1 MAGEALLLDLPGLGP
16 GFRADPASFLPAAPR
31 LSSGRGR
38 PSLLLVLCSP
48 RDDAASAAS
57 AVTATFKDS
66 AAAEPPGLAPPCYVL
81 RDDSVARLF
90 YRAKGRVDELA
101 LARVSVLTGGHRA
114 ALLGAYAA
122 EMFTPVYDVE
132 VAATGPGVPSVP
144 SEPSPA
150 ELAAVRADVE
160 ACFRG
165 LPAIMGPVRVLR
177 SPLIPEERFLHGFST
192 RQGGVS
198 HLPGMSSLNLSR
210 SVRRRDPPGAT
221 VENKRRLA
229 QAAGF
234 ALDSLRT
241 PKARRHARPTHGPHT
256 AHTRAPHG
264 PHTDPTHRPTRP
276 THGPHTDPTQTHTD
290 PTQTPHTD
298 PTRAPHGPHTD
309 PTRAP
314 HTDPHRPHTDP
325 THRPHTGPT
334 RTTHRPHTDLTQ
346 THTGPTRTTHR
357 PHTGPTRTTHG
368 PHTGPT
374 QTPHRPHTDPTQTPH
389 RSHTDPTHR
398 PTRAPHGPHTDPTR
412 TPRRPHTDPTQTPH
426 RPHTD
431 PTQTSHRPHTDPTRT
446 PHGPHTEPTQTPHGP
461 THTDL
466 TQTSHRP
473 HTDPTRTTH
482 GPHTD
487 TTRTHTDPTRTP
499 HGPHTDPT
507 HRPHTDPTQTPH
519 RPHTDPTQT
528 PHTDPTHRP
537 HTQTPHTDPTRTPH
551 VCHSTA
557 VWVLGPEEP
566 AEYDGLLTARPGVT
580 LGAPGADCIPLLL
593 ADPVRGAC
601 GAVHSGWRGTVGDI
615 GGVAVRAM
623 VAELGCSARDLR
635 VVLGPS
641 IGPCCFQV
649 GPEVAARFSAIDAT
663 CLRHL
668 ADGTTNGD
676 LRRATRILLERSGV
690 LPEHIDDGTAPG
702 QRDADT
708 GVVTLCTSCHPEL
721 FFSYRR
727 DGSEFGT
734 MLGFIALRE

>member
-16 GFRADPASFLPAAPR
+16 AFQGDPASFLPAASR

-48 RDDAASAAS
+48 SDDDAAVTAAFKDPAS
-57 AVTATFKDS
+57 AET
-66 AAAEPPGLAPPCYVL
+66 PGFAPPCHVL

-90 YRAKGRVDELA
+90 YRAKVRVDELA
-101 LARVSVLTGGHRA
+101 LARVTVRTGGHRRA

-122 EMFTPVYDVE
+122 EMFTPVYHVE
-132 VAATGPGVPSVP
+132 VDATGSGVP

-165 LPAIMGPVRVLR
+165 LPSITGPVRVLR
-177 SPLIPEERFLHGFST
+177 SPLIPGERFLHGFST

-241 PKARRHARPTHGPHT
+241 PK
-256 AHTRAPHG
+256 
-264 PHTDPTHRPTRP
+264 
-276 THGPHTDPTQTHTD
+276 
-290 PTQTPHTD
+290 
-298 PTRAPHGPHTD
+298 
-309 PTRAP
+309 
-314 HTDPHRPHTDP
+314 
-325 THRPHTGPT
+325 
-334 RTTHRPHTDLTQ
+334 
-346 THTGPTRTTHR
+346 
-357 PHTGPTRTTHG
+357 
-368 PHTGPT
+368 
-374 QTPHRPHTDPTQTPH
+374 
-389 RSHTDPTHR
+389 
-398 PTRAPHGPHTDPTR
+398 
-412 TPRRPHTDPTQTPH
+412 
-426 RPHTD
+426 
-431 PTQTSHRPHTDPTRT
+431 
-446 PHGPHTEPTQTPHGP
+446 
-461 THTDL
+461 
-466 TQTSHRP
+466 
-473 HTDPTRTTH
+473 
-482 GPHTD
+482 
-487 TTRTHTDPTRTP
+487 
-499 HGPHTDPT
+499 
-507 HRPHTDPTQTPH
+507 
-519 RPHTDPTQT
+519 
-528 PHTDPTHRP
+528 
-537 HTQTPHTDPTRTPH
+537 

-557 VWVLGPEEP
+557 VWVLGTEEP

-601 GAVHSGWRGTVGDI
+601 GAVHSGWRGTVGGI

-649 GPEVAARFSAIDAT
+649 GPEVAAQFSAIDAT
-663 CLRHL
+663 CLHHL
-668 ADGTTNGD
+668 ADGTTNAD
-676 LRRATRILLERSGV
+676 LRKATRILLERSGV
-690 LPEHIDDGTAPG
+690 LPEHIDDGTLPG
-702 QRDADT
+702 HRD
-708 GVVTLCTSCHPEL
+708 VIVTLCTSCHPEL

>member
-48 RDDAASAAS
+48 RDDDDDAAAS
-57 AVTATFKDS
+57 AVTAAFKDS

-101 LARVSVLTGGHRA
+101 LARVTVVTGGHRA

-132 VAATGPGVPSVP
+132 VAATGPGVPSVL
-144 SEPSPA
+144 SPA

-256 AHTRAPHG
+256 
-264 PHTDPTHRPTRP
+264 
-276 THGPHTDPTQTHTD
+276 
-290 PTQTPHTD
+290 
-298 PTRAPHGPHTD
+298 
-309 PTRAP
+309 
-314 HTDPHRPHTDP
+314 
-325 THRPHTGPT
+325 
-334 RTTHRPHTDLTQ
+334 
-346 THTGPTRTTHR
+346 
-357 PHTGPTRTTHG
+357 
-368 PHTGPT
+368 
-374 QTPHRPHTDPTQTPH
+374 
-389 RSHTDPTHR
+389 
-398 PTRAPHGPHTDPTR
+398 
-412 TPRRPHTDPTQTPH
+412 
-426 RPHTD
+426 
-431 PTQTSHRPHTDPTRT
+431 
-446 PHGPHTEPTQTPHGP
+446 
-461 THTDL
+461 
-466 TQTSHRP
+466 
-473 HTDPTRTTH
+473 
-482 GPHTD
+482 
-487 TTRTHTDPTRTP
+487 
-499 HGPHTDPT
+499 
-507 HRPHTDPTQTPH
+507 
-519 RPHTDPTQT
+519 

-537 HTQTPHTDPTRTPH
+537 HTQTPHGPH
-551 VCHSTA
+551 THTGYDVAVSHQVCHSTA